1 MYFRQI
7 RDAATNALTYLL
19 ADEERREAVVID
31 PLRIQATL
39 ILALLAERGV
49 RLRHVL
55 RTHVHQPARAECGK
69 LCPSTGATLMLGH
82 GSPEDIGGERV
93 EDGALIHCGAEVL
106 SVIATPG
113 HAPGSV
119 CYLWQDRLFC
129 GDTLLI
135 RGSDCVGL
143 DADPGLLFDSVKQK
157 LFVLPDET
165 LVFPGHDAS
174 GRTVSTIGEER
185 RYNADFAQ
193 SSREDFVAAA
203 IKACEPPVLRTKG
216 SRISHGLGAW

>member
-39 ILALLAERGV
+39 ILALLAERRV

-69 LCPSTGATLMLGH
+69 LCPSTGATLMLGR

-93 EDGALIHCGAEVL
+93 EDGALIHCGAC
-106 SVIATPG
+106 T
-113 HAPGSV
+113 
-119 CYLWQDRLFC
+119 WQRL
-129 GDTLLI
+129 LL
-135 RGSDCVGL
+135 
-143 DADPGLLFDSVKQK
+143 
-157 LFVLPDET
+157 
-165 LVFPGHDAS
+165 
-174 GRTVSTIGEER
+174 
-185 RYNADFAQ
+185 
-193 SSREDFVAAA
+193 VAR
-203 IKACEPPVLRTKG
+203 PPVLWRHPADQGQRLRG
-216 SRISHGLGAW
+216 SGR